1 MGAAIG
7 VGCAITIGISF
18 APGVDRTLGPCMGC
32 VLGLDY
38 AITLGL
44 ACTTAFGSCA
54 VALGFGSCAF
64 GLRSCAIAL
73 GLGPGC
79 AIALGLCA
87 IGLGSC
93 AIGLGLCVTDTT
105 DAVTALASFGTY
117 SAARTARR

>member
-54 VALGFGSCAF
+54 VALGRGSCAF
-64 GLRSCAIAL
+64 GLRSCAMGL

-87 IGLGSC
+87 IGLGS
-93 AIGLGLCVTDTT
+93 CVTDTT